1 MARATATCS
10 CRKCG
15 GTFEKWTTKHNR
27 READAWEEW
36 AVANFDLCPA
46 CYRQEQREAEEAA
59 GLIAEIRLDDTAA
72 LLKGKAEAA
81 IIVTGCG
88 YQYREQLKGLGYR
101 YTEDIPSPKTG
112 LGGLLDDLLAA
123 PKKYWAKRISPDD
136 LEPAAAE
143 IEALGGKCKAPS
155 EEDLRAYA
163 YVLAEG
169 IKRRKA
175 REAAEAEQESKVAA
189 ALEALG
195 PCPEYPEDVAT
206 ILNAGRWNGKVYGR
220 KGGWSVYVSD
230 NKQALTDVQKEA
242 LEATQEARAE
252 WRAKKAAAEAEARA

>member
-1 MARATATCS
+1 M
-10 CRKCG
+10 
-15 GTFEKWTTKHNR
+15 
-27 READAWEEW
+27 
-36 AVANFDLCPA
+36 
-46 CYRQEQREAEEAA
+46 
-59 GLIAEIRLDDTAA
+59 
-72 LLKGKAEAA
+72 
-81 IIVTGCG
+81 TGCG

-101 YTEDIPSPKTG
+101 YTEDVPSSKNG
-112 LGGLLDDLLAA
+112 LGGLLDDLLHA
-123 PKKYWAKRISPDD
+123 PKKYWAKQISPDD
-136 LEPAAAE
+136 LESAAAE

-155 EEDLRAYA
+155 EEDQRAYA

-175 REAAEAEQESKVAA
+175 REAAEAEQEAKVAA

-220 KGGWSVYVSD
+220 KGGWSVYVSG

>member
-1 MARATATCS
+1 MWPRLVPPRACRTLCAITLTDGTSEGGAPNVVATMELPCNWQDKPRQIMDVEKHLIQLSGTALFD
-10 CRKCG
+10 G
-15 GTFEKWTTKHNR
+15 DIAPEVDILAGTVEIYGKSWII
-27 READAWEEW
+27 
-36 AVANFDLCPA
+36 
-46 CYRQEQREAEEAA
+46 YR
-59 GLIAEIRLDDTAA
+59 
-72 LLKGKAEAA
+72 
-81 IIVTGCG
+81 
-88 YQYREQLKGLGYR
+88 
-101 YTEDIPSPKTG
+101 
-112 LGGLLDDLLAA
+112 
-123 PKKYWAKRISPDD
+123 
-136 LEPAAAE
+136 
-143 IEALGGKCKAPS
+143 GGKCKAPS

-220 KGGWSVYVSD
+220 KGGWSVYVSG

>member
-1 MARATATCS
+1 M
-10 CRKCG
+10 
-15 GTFEKWTTKHNR
+15 
-27 READAWEEW
+27 
-36 AVANFDLCPA
+36 
-46 CYRQEQREAEEAA
+46 
-59 GLIAEIRLDDTAA
+59 
-72 LLKGKAEAA
+72 
-81 IIVTGCG
+81 
-88 YQYREQLKGLGYR
+88 
-101 YTEDIPSPKTG
+101 
-112 LGGLLDDLLAA
+112 
-123 PKKYWAKRISPDD
+123 
-136 LEPAAAE
+136 
-143 IEALGGKCKAPS
+143 
-155 EEDLRAYA
+155 
-163 YVLAEG
+163 LAEG

-220 KGGWSVYVSD
+220 KGGWSVYVSG